1 MTSKNSFNKKL
12 VAVGVVLAMALAAG
26 CSSNKNA
33 DSGNTAGNN
42 GAGSSASGSYDP
54 NAMGGNGNGGGSD
67 AYAQNGRTVYFGY
80 DQYTLASDAQSILDN
95 NIAKLK
101 NGNQHIRVEGHA
113 DERGTREYNLA
124 LGERRANAVVQYLV
138 ANGIAKSRIETISY
152 GKERPVDPGHD
163 EAAWAKNRRAELVY

>member
-1 MTSKNSFNKKL
+1 MTSKKL
-12 VAVGVVLAMALAAG
+12 LAVGVVLVMAFAAG

-33 DSGNTAGNN
+33 DSDNTAGS
-42 GAGSSASGSYDP
+42 GTGGSTSSGSYDP
-54 NAMGGNGNGGGSD
+54 NAMGGSNNGSD
-67 AYAQNGRTVYFGY
+67 MYAQNGRTVYFAFNE
-80 DQYTLASDAQSILDN
+80 YTIASDSQSILDN

-101 NGNQHIRVEGHA
+101 NGNQPIRVEGHA

-152 GKERPVDPGHD
+152 GKERPADAGHD
-163 EAAWAKNRRAELVY
+163 ESAWAKNRRAELSY

>member
-1 MTSKNSFNKKL
+1 MTNKKL
-12 VAVGVVLAMALAAG
+12 LAVGIVLAMSLTG

-33 DSGNTAGNN
+33 DSGNSAAN
-42 GAGSSASGSYDP
+42 GAGSSASGSFNP
-54 NAMGGNGNGGGSD
+54 NAGAGNSNGSD
-67 AYAQNGRTVYFGY
+67 AYAQNGRTVYFGF
-80 DQYTLASDAQSILDN
+80 DQYTLASDSQSILDN

-101 NGNQHIRVEGHA
+101 NGTQQIRVEGHA

-152 GKERPVDPGHD
+152 GKERPADAGHD
-163 EAAWAKNRRAELVY
+163 EAAWAKNRRVELSY